1 MPAAISADKV
11 LDVAHSFVSLGLR
24 EAGYEY
30 VNIDVYVIFCLPLI
44 AVS

>member
-11 LDVAHSFVSLGLR
+11 LSVAQSFVSLGLQ

-30 VNIDVYVIFCLPLI
+30 INIDVHVTFASI
-44 AVS
+44 